1 MRKDSHVPSQ
11 PKGVYRVKNWPEY
24 NAGLIER
31 GNVSIWMDEQ
41 MFAPAPESASR
52 RGRPQTYCDAMIQM
66 LLALKSVYRLPLRAL
81 QGFATSLRRVALPA
95 LRVPNYST
103 LSRRAKALRVTL
115 PMLRNAGEAVHLLVD
130 STGLKLF
137 GEGEWKVRQ
146 HGYAKRCSWRKV
158 HLGMDARTGQVCAV
172 LMTHK
177 DVMDASVLPEL
188 LAQIPQDTKIE
199 VVIGDGAY
207 DTKAARAAI
216 AGCGALAVIP
226 PVEGAV
232 HWPVSQIGAPERNE
246 AVEHIA
252 QSDKQDWKD
261 KSGYHRRSLVEN
273 LMYRFKTLTGDRLWA
288 RDVDVQDAEIGVR
301 VGIINR
307 MAVLAHPKSV
317 RTA

>member
-1 MRKDSHVPSQ
+1 MRIDKRLPSQ

-41 MFAPAPESASR
+41 MFTPRSETSSQ
-52 RGRPQTYCDAMIQM
+52 RGRPQAYCDGVIQM

-81 QGFATSLRRVALPA
+81 QGFATSLQRLAMPGLP
-95 LRVPNYST
+95 VPNYST

-115 PMLRNAGEAVHLLVD
+115 PVLRNVGEAVHLLVD

-137 GEGEWKVRQ
+137 GEGEWKVRK
-146 HGYAKRCSWRKV
+146 HGYSQRRSWRKV
-158 HLGMDARTGQVCAV
+158 HLALDAHTGQACAV

-177 DVMDASVLPEL
+177 DVDDASVLPEL
-188 LAQIPQDTKIE
+188 LGQIQQETAIE
-199 VVIGDGAY
+199 VVGGDGAY

-216 AGCGALAVIP
+216 AGRGALAVIP
-226 PVEGAV
+226 PVDGAV
-232 HWPVSQIGAPERNE
+232 HWPASQAGAPERNE
-246 AVEHIA
+246 AVEHIS
-252 QSDKQDWKD
+252 QSGKQNWKNE
-261 KSGYHRRSLVEN
+261 SGYHRRSLVEN

-288 RDVDVQDAEIGVR
+288 RDVDVQDAEVAVR

-307 MAVLAHPKSV
+307 MVVLARPKSV
-317 RTA
+317 RVA